1 MDCPFCCPTP
11 ERVFHGS
18 DPGFICLWD
27 GFAVSPGHALVVPR
41 RHVAT
46 WFEAT
51 FDEQVALLRGIE
63 IAKQAIESRH
73 RPDGFNIGVNVGAAG
88 GQTVPHL
95 HVHVI
100 PRYTGDVPDPRGGV
114 RYVIPDKANYLVA
127 REPPARYA
135 GDPAAA
141 IASVVSGT
149 LAAPLLEALKRDL
162 SHAVQVDIAVAFVLA
177 SGLAELEPSLIEV
190 LQSGGRVRL
199 LTGDYMDV
207 TEPRALLRLLD
218 LREEL
223 ELTKAPDAPNPLDVR
238 VFQTDH
244 SIGFHPKAYL
254 VGRRGG
260 ELIAYIGSSNLT
272 HSALVRGSEWNA
284 RLSHS
289 AEPRAIHALS
299 KEFEELFA
307 HPKTA
312 ALDQGWIDGYLKRRR
327 PPQRGAVMLETNAD
341 DEPAQSPPTPHP
353 IQQAALI
360 ALDATRKAGNRA
372 GLVVLAT
379 GLGKTWLAAFDSAP
393 FTRVLFVAH
402 REEILRQAA
411 ATFRRIR
418 PESRFGFYAAD
429 EKARDAEVLFASVQS
444 LGRSNDLRHFAPD
457 AFDYIVI
464 DEFHHASAA
473 TYRRLIDHFSPAF
486 MLALTATPDRSDGAD
501 LLALCGENLVFTCD
515 LWDGVE
521 QTLLSPFRYFGV
533 PDVVDFSNIPWRS
546 RSFDPAELE
555 AALATAARAQN
566 ALEQWQVRKLTRTL
580 GFCVSQRHADFMR
593 DYFAARGVRC
603 VAVHSGPGSASRV
616 EALQALAKGELDVVF
631 SVDMFNEGIDVP
643 SVDTLLM
650 LRPSESKILWLQ
662 QFGRGLRRSEGKEFV
677 SVIDYIG
684 NHRSFLQGAA
694 ALLLETGD
702 RQGELRAKLEDIEA
716 GRLEL
721 PEGCSVTYDLEAIA
735 ILRGLL
741 PVTGRQQA
749 IAQWVAAYVD
759 LHGTRPTLSELWHA
773 GFEPATLRGAFGGWF
788 GYLRAQGL
796 LSQRE
801 LAAFDAN
808 RELLEE
814 QEVTRLTKSYKPLV
828 LLAMIAKGRVPGSVE
843 LIELA
848 AEVRRMA
855 ARSAALSREIEQHDD
870 LESLL
875 INQPIHAFTGG
886 NTGEPSPYFR
896 FENGRFHVTVG
907 GGEGTKAALPE
918 MLREICDLRLAQY
931 LSRRGDGTGRARFFC
946 KVFHSN
952 GSPILKLPDRQDAG
966 DLPVGDVP
974 VLVDGKHYTA
984 RFVKIAINV
993 LEDADTG
1000 RNELATVLRR
1010 WFGPAAGAN
1019 GRADSVLFDRSS
1031 GEWVMQAVTGAGI
1044 GAELWKA
1051 YDRRDIPP
1059 LFGLEFSTAR
1069 WNQGFVRFP
1078 DKIFLLVSLGK
1089 EGLNE
1094 EHRYADEFVS
1104 PTELNWV
1111 SQNKTR
1117 AESKD
1122 GIAIREHARQD
1133 ITVHLFVRKTRKTQR
1148 GGGAP
1153 FLYCGPVHF
1162 VRSEGSEP
1170 MKVNWRL
1177 EHAVPEG
1184 LFS

>member
-1 MDCPFCCPTP
+1 MDCPFCNPAP
-11 ERVFHGS
+11 EPVFHGS

-46 WFEAT
+46 WFDAT
-51 FDEQVALLRGIE
+51 FDEQVTLLRGIE
-63 IAKQAIESRH
+63 IAKKAIESRH
-73 RPDGFNIGVNVGAAG
+73 QPDGFNIGVNVGAAG

-114 RYVIPDKANYLVA
+114 RYVIPDKANYLVV
-127 REPPARYA
+127 REA
-135 GDPAAA
+135 PAAYSIEAMTPA
-141 IASVVSGT
+141 IDVVSGT
-149 LAAPLLEALKRDL
+149 PTAPFLDAIKKDLAN
-162 SHAVQVDIAVAFVLA
+162 AVQVDIAVAFVLQ
-177 SGLAELEPSLIEV
+177 SGLVQLEPYLTEV
-190 LQSGGRVRL
+190 LQAGGKVRL

-218 LREEL
+218 MREEL
-223 ELTKAPDAPNPLDVR
+223 LASRPQDSACLLDLR

-244 SIGFHPKAYL
+244 SLGFHPKAYL
-254 VGRRGG
+254 IGRRGG
-260 ELIAYIGSSNLT
+260 ELVAYIGSSNLT
-272 HSALVRGSEWNA
+272 HSALLRGIEWNA
-284 RLSHS
+284 RLSHRS
-289 AEPRAIHALS
+289 EPRAIKALAR
-299 KEFEELFA
+299 EFEDLFA
-307 HPKTA
+307 HPRTA
-312 ALDQGWIDGYLKRRR
+312 DLTQEWIDDYLGRRR
-327 PPQRGAVMLETNAD
+327 PPARGGVLPETSG
-341 DEPAQSPPTPHP
+341 DEEPVLPPPTPHP
-353 IQQAALI
+353 IQQAALL
-360 ALDATRKAGNRA
+360 ALQATRTAGNRA

-393 FTRVLFVAH
+393 FGRVLFVAH

-418 PESRFGFYAAD
+418 PEARFGFYATD
-429 EKARDAEVLFASVQS
+429 EKTRDAEVLFASVQS
-444 LGRSNDLRHFAPD
+444 LGRANDLRHFATD

-464 DEFHHASAA
+464 DEFHHASAT

-501 LLALCGENLVFTCD
+501 LLGLCGENLVFTCD
-515 LWDGVE
+515 VWDGVE
-521 QTLLSPFRYFGV
+521 QKLLSPFRYFGV

-566 ALEQWQVRKLTRTL
+566 ALEQWQTRKLTRTL

-603 VAVHSGPGSASRV
+603 VAVHAGPGSTSRV
-616 EALQALAKGELDVVF
+616 EALEALSKGELDVVF

-694 ALLLETGD
+694 ALLLEKGD

-721 PEGCSVTYDLEAIA
+721 PEGCSVTYDLQAIA

-749 IAQWVAAYVD
+749 IAQWVATYLE
-759 LHGTRPTLSELWHA
+759 LHATRPTLSELWHA
-773 GFEPATLRGAFGGWF
+773 GFEPATLRAAFGGWF
-788 GYLRAQGL
+788 GFLRAQGL
-796 LSQRE
+796 LSQGE

-808 RELLEE
+808 RELLED
-814 QEVTRLTKSYKPLV
+814 QEITRLTKSYKPLV
-828 LLAMIAKGRVPGSVE
+828 LLAMIAKGSVPGSVE
-843 LIELA
+843 LAELA
-848 AEVRRMA
+848 TEVRRIA
-855 ARSAALSREIEQHDD
+855 ARSAALSQEIEGHDD

-886 NTGEPSPYFR
+886 NTGVPSTYFR
-896 FENGRFHVTVG
+896 FEDDRFHVTVG
-907 GGEGTKAALPE
+907 GDESTVAALPE
-918 MLREICDLRLAQY
+918 MLREICDTRLAQY
-931 LSRRGDGTGRARFFC
+931 LSRSGEGTGRARFFC

-952 GSPILKLPDRQDAG
+952 GSPILKLPDRQGAG
-966 DLPVGDVP
+966 DLPEDDVP
-974 VLVDGKHYTA
+974 VLVDGKNYTA

-993 LEDADTG
+993 LEDPETG

-1010 WFGPAAGAN
+1010 WFGPEAGAN
-1019 GRADSVLFDRSS
+1019 GRSDTVVFDRSS
-1031 GEWVMQAVTGAGI
+1031 GEWLMQAATTAGN
-1044 GAELWKA
+1044 GAELWRS
-1051 YDRRDIPP
+1051 YDRREIPP
-1059 LFGLEFSTAR
+1059 LFGLEFNTAR

-1094 EHRYADEFVS
+1094 EHRYADEFAS

-1117 AESKD
+1117 TESKD
-1122 GIAIREHARQD
+1122 GIAIREHAQQG

-1153 FLYCGPVHF
+1153 FVYCGPVRF
-1162 VRSEGSEP
+1162 VRSEGSAP
-1170 MKVNWRL
+1170 MNVRWRL
-1177 EHAVPEG
+1177 ERAVPEG
-1184 LFS
+1184 LLS